1 MNGVLVIDK
10 PAGPTSF
17 DVVRRVKAALHVKRA
32 GHTGTLDP
40 IATGVLPICLED
52 ATKVAGF
59 IAESGKEYEAVI
71 RLGQETDTQD
81 SCGKVTA
88 EGQVPPLSNV
98 LLEAAL
104 SKFRGEIQ
112 QIPPMYSALKHE
124 GKRLYELAREGKEV
138 EREPRRVVV
147 HRLSL
152 RDFSSNE
159 LRISLRCSKGFFVR
173 ALAQD
178 LGRELG
184 CGAHLKSLRRTASGP
199 FTERMALKLERL
211 IELSKSDAGREEI
224 ARALVS
230 MSDALGELPAVSV
243 GQSEASRV
251 ARGLPFATD
260 AAPGRIRIL
269 SPSGDLLAVAEVDAE
284 HRLRYLRVMA
294 SLKTQC

>member
-10 PAGPTSF
+10 PVGPTSF

-52 ATKVAGF
+52 ATKVAGSS
-59 IAESGKEYEAVI
+59 AESGKEYEAVI

-138 EREPRRVVV
+138 EREPRRVAG
-147 HRLSL
+147 HRLLL
-152 RDFSSNE
+152 RGFSSHE
-159 LRISLRCSKGFFVR
+159 LRRSLRCSKGFFVR

-184 CGAHLKSLRRTASGP
+184 CGGHVKSL
-199 FTERMALKLERL
+199 
-211 IELSKSDAGREEI
+211 
-224 ARALVS
+224 
-230 MSDALGELPAVSV
+230 
-243 GQSEASRV
+243 
-251 ARGLPFATD
+251 
-260 AAPGRIRIL
+260 
-269 SPSGDLLAVAEVDAE
+269 
-284 HRLRYLRVMA
+284 
-294 SLKTQC
+294 